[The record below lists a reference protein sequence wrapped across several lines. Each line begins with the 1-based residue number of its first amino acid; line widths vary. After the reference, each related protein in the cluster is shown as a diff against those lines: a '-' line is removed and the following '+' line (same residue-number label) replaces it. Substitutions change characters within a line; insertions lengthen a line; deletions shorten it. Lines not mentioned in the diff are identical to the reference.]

1 MGGYLV
7 NESMAMIGAS
17 PGATQGAIAAGH
29 PLTADAGAEMLRQGG
44 NAFDAAVAAAF
55 TACVTESVLTSLGGG
70 GFLLAHRA
78 DGQNQ
83 LFDFFCQTPR
93 TKALAGPLDFYP
105 IHANFGDTV
114 QEFHIGL
121 GAMAVPGTVAGLLQ
135 VHRQLGRLPLKTVV
149 APARHWATQGTP
161 IEPFRA
167 YCFQI
172 LAAILTATPAAK
184 AIYAP
189 QGRLLTQGDWFAL
202 PDFATLLDELVHG
215 GEQVFYQGRLAEQ
228 LVADCQAQG
237 GYLRQGDLQHYGV
250 IERSPLTV
258 PYGQATLLTNPPPSS
273 GGTLIAF
280 ALQLLGEVGLALTDH
295 GSPHHVAALRQ
306 AMALSNQARQ
316 DGYDGQLYQP
326 DIADRF
332 LSDRHLRPY
341 RQQMQ
346 AAVPPRGVNKW
357 GSTTHISVVDSEGN
371 AVSMTTSN
379 GEGSSYFLPGTGIMI
394 NNMLGEED
402 LNPHGFHQW
411 QPNQRISSMMAP
423 TIVLQEGKPRLVLGS
438 GGSNRIRTAI
448 LQVVSNVLD
457 FGMDIETAVRA
468 PRLHWERGALHL
480 EPGYDRAALEAANI
494 GCDDHCTWWQAPNM
508 FFGGVHGVAVE
519 PGSRFAGVGDH
530 RRGGACRVV

>member
-1 MGGYLV
+1 
-7 NESMAMIGAS
+7 MAMIGAS
-17 PGATQGAIAAGH
+17 PRATRGAIAAGH

-55 TACVTESVLTSLGGG
+55 AACVTESVLTSLGGG

-93 TKALAGPLDFYP
+93 TKALDGSLDFYP

-121 GAMAVPGTVAGLLQ
+121 GAMAVPGTVAGLLE

-189 QGRLLTQGDWFAL
+189 EGRLLSQGDWFTL
-202 PDFATLLDELVHG
+202 PDFATLLDELVQA

-237 GYLRQGDLQHYGV
+237 GYLRQEDLQHYGV

-280 ALQLLGEVGLALTDH
+280 ALKLLAEIGPALTDH
-295 GSPHHVAALRQ
+295 GSPSHVAALRQ

-341 RQQMQ
+341 CQQMQ
-346 AAVPPRGVNKW
+346 AAVRPGAVNKW

-402 LNPHGFHQW
+402 LNPQGFHQW

-480 EPGYDRAALEAANI
+480 EPGYDRAALEAAKI

-519 PGSRFAGVGDH
+519 PGNGFAGVGDP